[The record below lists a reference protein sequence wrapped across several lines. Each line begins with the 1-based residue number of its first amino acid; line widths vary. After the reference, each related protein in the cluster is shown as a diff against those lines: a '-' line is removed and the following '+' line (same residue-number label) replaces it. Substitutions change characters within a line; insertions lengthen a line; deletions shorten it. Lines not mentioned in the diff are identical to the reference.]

1 MIRIV
6 VFSSFFLCK
15 TKLGERTSPSRN
27 PPSETTSRS
36 FVATMRAMS
45 STNASAV
52 ASCSHRASSSS
63 SSSSARA
70 HVRRVGSSARAGR
83 VRARAFELDV
93 AARARAL
100 PPGVRANRRA
110 RRAIVTAMS
119 DAVAS
124 GDGDDD
130 GDAGPSRAL
139 GRTRLQRV
147 VDSFRKQSLKRAK
160 RNLTKL
166 PLALISLLVGFS
178 ICALLPHPESPQD
191 AFISFTIIL
200 LSEFVSSVLYGGDNQ
215 GGILRWVRD
224 GDWLPTVLN
233 CFKIGVLYG
242 LFCDAFKVGS

>member
-1 MIRIV
+1 
-6 VFSSFFLCK
+6 
-15 TKLGERTSPSRN
+15 
-27 PPSETTSRS
+27 
-36 FVATMRAMS
+36 MRAMS

-63 SSSSARA
+63 PSSSSSPRA
-70 HVRRVGSSARAGR
+70 HVRRVDSSARAGR
-83 VRARAFELDV
+83 LRARAFEMDV
-93 AARARAL
+93 ARAHAL
-100 PPGVRANRRA
+100 PPGVRAHRRA

-119 DAVAS
+119 DAVAR

-130 GDAGPSRAL
+130 GDEGPSRAL

>member
-1 MIRIV
+1 MIRV
-6 VFSSFFLCK
+6 VVAN
-15 TKLGERTSPSRN
+15 TKKLVERPSPSRN

-36 FVATMRAMS
+36 FVSTMRAMS

-63 SSSSARA
+63 SSSSSTSRA
-70 HVRRVGSSARAGR
+70 HVRRVDSSARAGR

-93 AARARAL
+93 VARARAL

>member
-1 MIRIV
+1 
-6 VFSSFFLCK
+6 
-15 TKLGERTSPSRN
+15 
-27 PPSETTSRS
+27 
-36 FVATMRAMS
+36 MRAMS
-45 STNASAV
+45 STNASSV

-63 SSSSARA
+63 ASSSSRA
-70 HVRRVGSSARAGR
+70 HVRRIDSSARAGR
-83 VRARAFELDV
+83 PSARAFELDSV
-93 AARARAL
+93 RAHAL
-100 PPGVRANRRA
+100 SPGVPAHRRA
-110 RRAIVTAMS
+110 RLAIVTAMS
-119 DAVAS
+119 DAVAR

-130 GDAGPSRAL
+130 GDAGPSRAAL
-139 GRTRLQRV
+139 GRTRLQRA

-178 ICALLPHPESPQD
+178 VCALLPHPESPQD

-224 GDWLPTVLN
+224 GDWLPTMLN

>member
-1 MIRIV
+1 
-6 VFSSFFLCK
+6 
-15 TKLGERTSPSRN
+15 
-27 PPSETTSRS
+27 
-36 FVATMRAMS
+36 MRAMS
-45 STNASAV
+45 STNASSV

-63 SSSSARA
+63 ASSSSRA
-70 HVRRVGSSARAGR
+70 HVRRIDSSARAGR
-83 VRARAFELDV
+83 PSARAFELDSV
-93 AARARAL
+93 RAHAL
-100 PPGVRANRRA
+100 SPGVPAHRRA
-110 RRAIVTAMS
+110 RLAIVTAMS
-119 DAVAS
+119 
-124 GDGDDD
+124 D
-130 GDAGPSRAL
+130 GDAGPSRAAL
-139 GRTRLQRV
+139 GRTRLQRAV
-147 VDSFRKQSLKRAK
+147 ESFRKQSLKRAK

-178 ICALLPHPESPQD
+178 VCALLPHPESPQD

>member
-1 MIRIV
+1 
-6 VFSSFFLCK
+6 
-15 TKLGERTSPSRN
+15 
-27 PPSETTSRS
+27 
-36 FVATMRAMS
+36 MRAMS

-63 SSSSARA
+63 SSSPRA
-70 HVRRVGSSARAGR
+70 HVRRVDSSARAGR

-93 AARARAL
+93 VARARAL

-124 GDGDDD
+124 DDGDDD

-147 VDSFRKQSLKRAK
+147 VDSFRKQSLTRAK